1 MSVSLLTV
9 VMIHQRNEV
18 SEADLAN
25 NCSQNFDADDI
36 EGTNIMFDP
45 AKLDEDTGK
54 PRTCTTQQT
63 ADSSA
68 CCYCNF
74 RTCEPLARTSFGA
87 QLTHS
92 LSSLSLFLL
101 ARR

>member
-1 MSVSLLTV
+1 VSLSLLTV
-9 VMIHQRNEV
+9 VMIHQRHEV

-54 PRTCTTQQT
+54 PRTCTTQT
-63 ADSSA
+63 AD
-68 CCYCNF
+68 N
-74 RTCEPLARTSFGA
+74 LRTSCEEE
-87 QLTHS
+87 LRRTTHS